1 MIHLGNGVLLTMDG
15 RSFRFDP
22 RRLEP
27 GDVSMISHAHS
38 DHLPSSFKATSAICS
53 PITRDF
59 VGARRGKNIEISSD
73 SSVRSFE
80 AGHIVGSR
88 MFLVK
93 GEKTVLYTGDF
104 CTRAKESTEAAKPHR
119 CDVLITE
126 ATYGRPQY
134 VFPDHSEVLGTARDW
149 LDGVLRKGKS
159 AVLFAYPLGKSQELT
174 ASFRDL
180 PLALHPTIAQNNR
193 LLRLHGY
200 DLCDTEYD
208 PEKTKHPFVYITS
221 GMGKDREVVRK
232 LASRGAK
239 TAAFSGWA
247 LDRSFTY
254 QSSVDA
260 AFALSD
266 HCGYDELL
274 EFVRKCSPEKVFT
287 QHGFANE
294 FAHLV
299 RRELGIPAQ
308 PLVARQHTLD
318 HFC

>member
-1 MIHLGNGVLLTMDG
+1 MIHLGNGVLLTMGG

-38 DHLPSSFKATSAICS
+38 DHLPTSFRCTEAICS

-59 VGARRGKNIEISSD
+59 VLARRRKEIGVSSD
-73 SSVRSFE
+73 TCVRSFE
-80 AGHIVGSR
+80 AGHIAGSK
-88 MFLVK
+88 MFMVK

-104 CTRAKESTEAAKPHR
+104 CTRDKVSTKAAKPHK
-119 CDVLITE
+119 CDILITE
-126 ATYGRPQY
+126 ATYGKPQY
-134 VFPDHSEVLGTARDW
+134 VFPDHAEVLATARDW
-149 LDGVLRKGKS
+149 LDDTVRKGKT

-174 ASFRDL
+174 SSFRGF

-193 LLRLHGY
+193 LLRPHGY
-200 DLCDTEYD
+200 DLCDSEYD
-208 PEKTKHPFVYITS
+208 PAGTRPPFVYITS
-221 GMGKDREVVRK
+221 GMGKDREIVRK
-232 LASRGAK
+232 LANRGAK
-239 TAAFSGWA
+239 TAAFSGWT
-247 LDRSFTY
+247 LDRGFAYRSG
-254 QSSVDA
+254 VDE

-287 QHGFANE
+287 QHGFAKE
-294 FAHLV
+294 FAHLI

-308 PLVARQHTLD
+308 PLVAKQHTLD